1 MNKILLVEDSQTISR
16 MLAQAIRQHIN
27 LEVDAVYT
35 LAECLAKRHDD
46 YFVALVDL
54 TLPDAPHGEAA
65 SALLTR
71 GVPVIILTANLSE
84 DSRRYW
90 LEQGVLDYIIKDSR
104 FSAQYTVSM
113 VRRLSN
119 NRTIKAMV
127 VDDSMM
133 SRHHIANLL
142 RRQLLT
148 VFEAESGQQALQL
161 LREHPAI
168 RLIVTDYL
176 MPQMDGIELI
186 RRLRELF
193 DKQSLAI
200 LGLSSSEDKTLSA
213 RFIKLGANDFLSKPF
228 TPEELY
234 CRVDH
239 NLETLELMD
248 TIRDTANRD
257 YLTNLY
263 NRRFLFEHA
272 NKWLKQQSQLTACV
286 LDIDHFKRVNDQYG
300 HQVGDIVLKL
310 VAEKLREYFKEDLV
324 ARLGGEEFC
333 IITKQTRFS
342 YLLEQ
347 LELFRVAISREEI
360 RVDSTTF
367 SITISFGITNSPAEE
382 IGTLLNDADQLL
394 YQAKHAGRNCIMQR
408 EHQ

>member
-1 MNKILLVEDSQTISR
+1 
-16 MLAQAIRQHIN
+16 
-27 LEVDAVYT
+27 
-35 LAECLAKRHDD
+35 
-46 YFVALVDL
+46 
-54 TLPDAPHGEAA
+54 
-65 SALLTR
+65 
-71 GVPVIILTANLSE
+71 
-84 DSRRYW
+84 
-90 LEQGVLDYIIKDSR
+90 QGVLDYIIKDSR

-119 NRTIKAMV
+119 NRSIEVMV
-127 VDDSMM
+127 VEDSMM

-176 MPQMDGIELI
+176 MPQMDGIELV
-186 RRLRELF
+186 RQLRDLY

-234 CRVDH
+234 CRVGH

-272 NKWLKQQSQLTACV
+272 NKWLKQQPQLTACL

-310 VAEKLREYFKEDLV
+310 VAGKLMEYFKDDLV

-333 IITKQTRFS
+333 IISKQKRFS

-347 LELFRVAISREEI
+347 LELFRVAMSREEI

>member
-1 MNKILLVEDSQTISR
+1 MTKILLVEDSQTISR
-16 MLAQAIRQHIN
+16 MLAQAIRKSLN
-27 LEVDAVYT
+27 LELDAVYT
-35 LAECLAKRHDD
+35 LAECLAKPHQD
-46 YFVALVDL
+46 YFIALVDL
-54 TLPDAPHGEAA
+54 TLPDAPNGEAA
-65 SALLTR
+65 RELLAR
-71 GVPVIILTANLSE
+71 HVPVIILTANLNE
-84 DSRRYW
+84 ESRKYW
-90 LEQGVLDYIIKDSR
+90 LEQGALDYIIKDSR

-119 NRTIKAMV
+119 NRNLEVMV
-127 VDDSMM
+127 VDDSIL
-133 SRHHIANLL
+133 SRHYIANHL

-148 VFEAESGQQALQL
+148 VWEAESGQQALDL
-161 LREHPAI
+161 LKEHPAI

-176 MPQMDGIELI
+176 MPHMDGIELV
-186 RRLRELF
+186 RRLRDQF

-234 CRVDH
+234 CRVGH

-263 NRRFLFEHA
+263 NRRFLFENG
-272 NKWLKQQSQLTACV
+272 NKWLQEQPKLTACL
-286 LDIDHFKRVNDQYG
+286 LDIDHFKRVNDHYG
-300 HQVGDIVLKL
+300 HHVGDNVLKL
-310 VAEKLREYFKEDLV
+310 VAQQLGEFFKGDLV

-333 IITKQTRFS
+333 ILSKRPDFYGLINQ
-342 YLLEQ
+342 LEQ
-347 LELFRVAISREEI
+347 FRLAISELAIAFEE
-360 RVDSTTF
+360 TFF
-367 SITISFGITNSPAEE
+367 SITISFGVTNMESDEL
-382 IGTLLNDADQLL
+382 GVLLSHADQLL
-394 YQAKHAGRNCIMQR
+394 YKAKHAGRNCIMQY

>member
-1 MNKILLVEDSQTISR
+1 MNKLLLVEDSQTISR
-16 MLAQAIRQHIN
+16 MLTQAIRQHLN

-35 LAECLAKRHDD
+35 LAECLAKHHGD

-54 TLPDAPHGEAA
+54 TLPDAPNGEAA
-65 SALLTR
+65 SALLAR
-71 GVPVIILTANLSE
+71 GVPVIILTANLNE

-90 LEQGVLDYIIKDSR
+90 LEQGALDYIIKDSR

-119 NRTIKAMV
+119 NRAIEVMV

-161 LREHPAI
+161 LREHPTI

-176 MPQMDGIELI
+176 MPQMDGIELV
-186 RRLRELF
+186 RRLRDIF

-234 CRVDH
+234 CRVGH

-263 NRRFLFEHA
+263 NRRFLFEHG
-272 NKWLKQQSQLTACV
+272 NRWLQEQPKLSACL

-300 HQVGDIVLKL
+300 HHIGDTVLKL
-310 VAEKLREYFKEDLV
+310 VAGKLKEYFKEELV

-333 IITKQTRFS
+333 ILSKQPNFS
-342 YLLEQ
+342 CLLER
-347 LELFRVAISREEI
+347 LDLFRVAISQEEI
-360 RVDSTTF
+360 RVDNAVF
-367 SITISFGITNSPAEE
+367 SITISFGITNTPSDEL
-382 IGTLLNDADQLL
+382 GNLLNDADQLL
-394 YQAKHAGRNCIMQR
+394 YQAKHAGRNCIMQH

>member
-16 MLAQAIRQHIN
+16 MLAQAIRKHLH
-27 LEVDAVYT
+27 LELDAVYT
-35 LAECLAKRHDD
+35 LAECLAKPHHD

-54 TLPDAPHGEAA
+54 TLPDAPNGEAA
-65 SALLTR
+65 SALLAR

-90 LEQGVLDYIIKDSR
+90 LEQGALDYIIKDSR

-119 NRTIKAMV
+119 NRTLQVMV
-127 VDDSMM
+127 VDDSML

-148 VFEAESGQQALQL
+148 VFEADSGQQALQL
-161 LREHPAI
+161 FKEHPAI

-176 MPQMDGIELI
+176 MPQMDGIELV
-186 RRLRELF
+186 RRLRDLF

-234 CRVDH
+234 CRVGH

-263 NRRFLFEHA
+263 NRRFLFEHG
-272 NKWLKQQSQLTACV
+272 NRWLQEQPKLAACL

-300 HQVGDIVLKL
+300 HQVGDTVLKL
-310 VAEKLREYFKEDLV
+310 VAGKLRAFFKDDLV

-333 IITKQTRFS
+333 ILSKQNDFARLIT
-342 YLLEQ
+342 LLEQ
-347 LELFRVAISREEI
+347 FRVAMAQEQIQA
-360 RVDSTTF
+360 DSHTF
-367 SITISFGITNSPAEE
+367 SITISFGITNSPAQEL
-382 IGTLLNDADQLL
+382 GTLLNAADQLL
-394 YQAKHAGRNCIMQR
+394 YQAKHAGRNCIIQR
-408 EHQ
+408 EH

>member
-1 MNKILLVEDSQTISR
+1 MNKLLLVEDSQTISR
-16 MLAQAIRQHIN
+16 MLAQAIRQHVN
-27 LEVDAVYT
+27 LEVDCVYT

-65 SALLTR
+65 SALLAR
-71 GVPVIILTANLSE
+71 GVPVIILTANLNQE
-84 DSRRYW
+84 SRRYW

-119 NRTIKAMV
+119 NRSIEVMV

-142 RRQLLT
+142 HRQLLT

-176 MPQMDGIELI
+176 MPQMDGIELV
-186 RRLRELF
+186 RRLRDLF

-234 CRVDH
+234 CRVGH

-272 NKWLKQQSQLTACV
+272 NKWLKQQPQLTACL
-286 LDIDHFKRVNDQYG
+286 LDIDHFKRVNDLYG

-310 VAEKLREYFKEDLV
+310 VAGKLMEYFKEDLV

-333 IITKQTRFS
+333 IISKQKRFS
-342 YLLEQ
+342 DLLEQ
-347 LELFRVAISREEI
+347 LEEFRVAMSREEI
-360 RVDSTTF
+360 HAGSTTF

-382 IGTLLNDADQLL
+382 LDTLLNDADQLL